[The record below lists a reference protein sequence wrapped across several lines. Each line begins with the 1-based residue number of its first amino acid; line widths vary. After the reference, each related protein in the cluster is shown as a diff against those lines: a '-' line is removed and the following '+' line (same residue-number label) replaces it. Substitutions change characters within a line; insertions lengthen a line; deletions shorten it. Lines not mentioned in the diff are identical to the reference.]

1 MTVNMNYID
10 REGYLHWSNELNVS
24 AILRLLRGPNSFG
37 ETDYVYRPD
46 KTVLADLYNLG
57 YDCLNCAEYLMSK
70 YAGMEID
77 KDSVNSRIVGTTS
90 EIGNSD
96 RDNMD
101 AVIRYKGTNNR
112 DVDPEVGQAY
122 FICRTD
128 SKSVPSAGA
137 AFYHA
142 AFVIAKSDDY
152 NFTLE
157 AFHHRGWEFCYYSHT
172 GENSFHDCW
181 AGDGCFE
188 GANVKTVAIE
198 LIQ

>member
-1 MTVNMNYID
+1 MKID
-10 REGYLHWSNELNVS
+10 DNGYLQLDQKLKVTD
-24 AILRLLRGPNSFG
+24 ALAFILKAVDEAQCLYEPDS
-37 ETDYVYRPD
+37 YVVKEFND
-46 KTVLADLYNLG
+46 FEF
-57 YDCLNCAEYLMSK
+57 DCLKCAEYLMRAYKKRRYSDGRI
-70 YAGMEID
+70 Y
-77 KDSVNSRIVGTTS
+77 SRIVGTTS

-96 RDNMD
+96 RDNAN
-101 AVIRYKGTNNR
+101 AVSGYEEIIDH

-128 SKSVPSAGA
+128 PKSVPSAGA

-181 AGDGCFE
+181 AGDDCFE